1 MQRHSMSSGE
11 RSSSNVLVLRAS
23 TRWTASAVASF
34 TRFDARSISYCRSSS
49 IASTA
54 STRSAAR
61 RSFASAAVSLSGLS
75 RLAGADGL
83 VLTNSAYALLAA
95 SRAAPAL
102 AFFAARACFTA
113 ASASFLAARAA
124 CLASYVALTR
134 ENDFLRCC
142 LRALSCRMMRIVAS
156 NVRYGKCNAAI
167 SFVVAERCSKHDV
180 PSPRGRA
187 WRP

>member
-1 MQRHSMSSGE
+1 M
-11 RSSSNVLVLRAS
+11 
-23 TRWTASAVASF
+23 
-34 TRFDARSISYCRSSS
+34 
-49 IASTA
+49 
-54 STRSAAR
+54 
-61 RSFASAAVSLSGLS
+61 
-75 RLAGADGL
+75 AGADGL

-142 LRALSCRMMRIVAS
+142 LRALSCRIGIVAS
-156 NVRYGKCNAAI
+156 NIYETGNAAI
-167 SFVVAERCSKHDV
+167 SFVVAER
-180 PSPRGRA
+180 
-187 WRP
+187 